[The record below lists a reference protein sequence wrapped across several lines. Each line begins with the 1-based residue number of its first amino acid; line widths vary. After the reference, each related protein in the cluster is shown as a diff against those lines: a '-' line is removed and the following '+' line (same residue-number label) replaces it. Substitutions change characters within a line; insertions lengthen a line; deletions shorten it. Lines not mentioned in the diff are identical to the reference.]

1 MANIVDILKI
11 QPTVV
16 SRDLQGKFLLVYGM
30 PKVGKTSFAAKM
42 PQNLMCAFEVGTNAL
57 SGVKA
62 VNIDKWTTFKSII
75 RQLRNPAAKEM
86 YKTVTIDTV
95 GIAYS
100 LCEEYICTQQGVNSI
115 GEIPYGGG
123 YGMIE
128 REFSNCLRQITQE
141 GYGMIIIAHSAE
153 RVEKNAQGNEV
164 TIVAPDIP
172 KRGYKVIN
180 QLVDIIGY
188 IGIKTNDKGEVERC
202 LVTRQTPTIMAGS
215 RFKYLPKVIPFGY
228 KELTEAI
235 TEAVERAAAEDGEVV
250 VTHSTT
256 EPVGESRSFQ
266 EMKEDAKKLW
276 EELMVN
282 PENLTKM
289 SKIIQSI
296 FGRPVK
302 LSEVPESQKDLFEL
316 VLTELEQLK

>member
-1 MANIVDILKI
+1 M
-11 QPTVV
+11 
-16 SRDLQGKFLLVYGM
+16 
-30 PKVGKTSFAAKM
+30 
-42 PQNLMCAFEVGTNAL
+42 
-57 SGVKA
+57 
-62 VNIDKWTTFKSII
+62 
-75 RQLRNPAAKEM
+75 
-86 YKTVTIDTV
+86 
-95 GIAYS
+95 
-100 LCEEYICTQQGVNSI
+100 
-115 GEIPYGGG
+115 
-123 YGMIE
+123 
-128 REFSNCLRQITQE
+128 
-141 GYGMIIIAHSAE
+141 
-153 RVEKNAQGNEV
+153 

-256 EPVGESRSFQ
+256 EPVGESKSFQ
-266 EMKEDAKKLW
+266 EMKEDARKLW

>member
-1 MANIVDILKI
+1 MANIVDILTI

-16 SRDLQGKFLLVYGM
+16 SRDLQGKFLLVYGQ

-123 YGMIE
+123 YGMVE

-164 TIVAPDIP
+164 TMVAPDIP

-215 RFKYLPKVIPFGY
+215 HFKYLPKVSPFGY
-228 KELTEAI
+228 KE
-235 TEAVERAAAEDGEVV
+235 
-250 VTHSTT
+250 
-256 EPVGESRSFQ
+256 
-266 EMKEDAKKLW
+266 
-276 EELMVN
+276 
-282 PENLTKM
+282 
-289 SKIIQSI
+289 
-296 FGRPVK
+296 
-302 LSEVPESQKDLFEL
+302 
-316 VLTELEQLK
+316 